1 MASTNGKTKISI
13 KTEEGGKASVI
24 SNLEKLKRI
33 TMTCMLW
40 EDNFYIDGETVANQI
55 VDLVSK
61 VGEENARKVLFEAKR
76 INKLRHAPLLILVAM
91 AKNKWLKRSDVCSII
106 TRPDDMTELLSLYWK
121 DGKKPIAKSLLR
133 GLGDAFRKFDEY
145 QLAKYNRDKDI
156 KLADILKL
164 SRPKPVNEEQS
175 TLWKKLLS
183 KELKTP
189 LTWETE
195 LSAGKNKK
203 ETFEMLMKENK
214 LPDLAFIRNLRN
226 MVNIDKSIIAN
237 YAETRNWSRI
247 LPFQF
252 VTSARYNPRL
262 EDVLEKAM
270 LKCLEGQEKINGKV
284 NLLIDVSG
292 SMDYKLSSKSETTR
306 LDVASGLAILLREV
320 CENISI
326 YTFSN
331 DTNEIP
337 LRHGFALRDFINKQY
352 RGGTQM
358 WSSIKTVGMK
368 GESDIT
374 IVLTDEQTSDCG
386 SISSAN
392 TGILFIINVAS
403 NENGV
408 GYGNKSVHI
417 NGWSESIV
425 DYIRE
430 YLK

>member
-13 KTEEGGKASVI
+13 KTKEGGKASVI

-61 VGEENARKVLFEAKR
+61 VGEENARKVLFEAKH

-91 AKNKWLKRSDVCSII
+91 AKNGWLKRSDVCSII

-133 GLGDAFRKFDEY
+133 GLGDAFKKFDEY

-226 MVNIDKSIIAN
+226 MEDIDKSIIAN
-237 YAETRNWSRI
+237 YAETRKWSRI

-262 EDVLEKAM
+262 EDIIEKAM
-270 LKCLEGQEKINGKV
+270 MKCLDGQEKIKGRV
-284 NLLIDVSG
+284 NLLVDVSG
-292 SMDYKLSSKSETTR
+292 SMEDKLSAKSETTR
-306 LDVASGLAILLREV
+306 LDVASGLAILLREI
-320 CENISI
+320 CEDISI

-337 LRHGFALRDFINKQY
+337 LRRGFALRDFINKQY
-352 RGGTQM
+352 HGGTQM
-358 WSSIKTVGMK
+358 WDSIRSVGIK
-368 GESDIT
+368 GKSDLT
-374 IVLTDEQTSDCG
+374 IVLTDEQTSDTG
-386 SISSAN
+386 SISCAN
-392 TGILFIINVAS
+392 TGTLFIVNIAS